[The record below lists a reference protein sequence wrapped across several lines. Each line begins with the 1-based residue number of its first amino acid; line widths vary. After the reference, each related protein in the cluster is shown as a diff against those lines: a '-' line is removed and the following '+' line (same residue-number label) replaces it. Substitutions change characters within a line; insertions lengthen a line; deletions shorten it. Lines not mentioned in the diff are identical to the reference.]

1 MKVRGKEGRRKVMG
15 DHSGGHKAFG
25 GIWCELFPPT
35 AQSYLKDHRNW
46 DVLQV

>member
-1 MKVRGKEGRRKVMG
+1 MKVRGKEGRKVMG
-15 DHSGGHKAFG
+15 DHSGGHKKAFG
-25 GIWCELFPPT
+25 GIWCELFPLT